1 LDGTR
6 VGLRDVVVV
15 VGDRTVGGCCT
26 TGGDTIGRW
35 TGTTTG
41 TGIGTDNGVRI
52 GRFTGTDIGDAR
64 GGTGALLLLLD
75 GAIVG
80 WILGPSSPPFNS
92 IVHNDNNN
100 FHNLAKNAIL

>member
-6 VGLRDVVVV
+6 VGFRDVVVV

-41 TGIGTDNGVRI
+41 TDNGVRI

-64 GGTGALLLLLD
+64 GTGVLLLLD

-80 WILGPSSPPFNS
+80 WILGPSSPPFNT

-100 FHNLAKNAIL
+100 FHNLAKNAILG